1 LPAGEP
7 KNPDMAHSTEYRRI
21 LNRLG
26 YYSYQRGLIYHHLDE
41 QGSWDTHLKKCRG
54 FILKA
59 AEIVKPSVITVL
71 GSGWLLDL
79 PLRELHER
87 TPEINLVDI
96 VHPPEVREQII
107 KLGGVRLFEMD
118 VSGGLIA
125 EVWKKAGKRTILNK
139 LPSLET
145 IEIPWFDPGFDP
157 GMVISLNI
165 LTQLEAL
172 PVEYLRKKSGAGEED
187 LLLFRRT
194 VQERHISFLE
204 QHKSVII
211 TDKSELITER
221 SGKVRE
227 VKSLLARLPDSQ
239 LSEEWTWNFE
249 SRNRDYYRAR
259 SVFKVIGCFLN
270 G

>member
-1 LPAGEP
+1 
-7 KNPDMAHSTEYRRI
+7 M
-21 LNRLG
+21 G

-59 AEIVKPSVITVL
+59 AEMVKPSVITVL

-79 PLRELHER
+79 PLSELYER

-107 KLGGVRLFEMD
+107 KLGGVKLIELD

-125 EVWKKAGKRTILNK
+125 EVWKKAGNRTILNK

-145 IEIPWFDPGFDP
+145 IEIPVFDPDFDP

-172 PVEYLRKKSGAGEED
+172 PAEYLRKKSYAREED
-187 LLLFRRT
+187 LLIFRRT
-194 VQERHISFLE
+194 VQEKHLSFLKN
-204 QHKSVII
+204 HKSVVI
-211 TDKSELITER
+211 TDISEVITEK
-221 SGKVRE
+221 SGKVKE
-227 VKSLLARLPDSQ
+227 VKSLLAELPDSPVR
-239 LSEEWTWNFE
+239 EEWTWNFE
-249 SRNRDYYRAR
+249 SRNRDYYRAW
-259 SVFKVIGCFLN
+259 SVFKVIGSLLN
-270 G
+270 E